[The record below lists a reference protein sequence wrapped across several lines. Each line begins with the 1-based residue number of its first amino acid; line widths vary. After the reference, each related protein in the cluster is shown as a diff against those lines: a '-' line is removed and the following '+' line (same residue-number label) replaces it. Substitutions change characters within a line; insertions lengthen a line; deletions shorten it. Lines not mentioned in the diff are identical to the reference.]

1 MIVYK
6 LSEDNHG
13 TLAIFS
19 TIEKAIA
26 YALTWAHETT
36 YHLFDEDSDIME
48 LHVGIPED
56 YDTEEPDCDSV
67 NFLFWIHTHELD
79 PTAPE

>member
-1 MIVYK
+1 MTVYE
-6 LSEDNHG
+6 LFEENHG

-26 YALTWAHETT
+26 YALAWSHETT
-36 YHLFDEDSDIME
+36 YRLFDEDSDDMW
-48 LHVGIPED
+48 LVVGIPED
-56 YDTEEPDCDSV
+56 FDENGPDVDNLDC
-67 NFLFWIHTHELD
+67 FFTIHVRELD

>member
-1 MIVYK
+1 MTAYE

-26 YALTWAHETT
+26 YALAWSHETT
-36 YHLFDEDSDIME
+36 YHLFDEDSDDMD
-48 LHVGIPED
+48 LFVCIPED
-56 YDTEEPDCDSV
+56 FDEEDPDVDGSNC
-67 NFLFWIHTHELD
+67 LFMIHVRELD

>member
-1 MIVYK
+1 MTVYE

-19 TIEKAIA
+19 TLEKAIA
-26 YALTWAHETT
+26 YALAWSHETT
-36 YHLFDEDSDIME
+36 YHLFDEDSDDMD
-48 LHVGIPED
+48 LFVGIPED
-56 YDTEEPDCDSV
+56 FDEEDLDIDGS
-67 NFLFWIHTHELD
+67 NYLFMIHVHELD